1 MFSEM
6 REIEGGQLGRLFT
19 FEAAAR
25 HGSFAGAAAALA
37 LTPSA
42 VSHRI
47 SQLER
52 ELGIS
57 LFTRLHRRVLLTEEG
72 ERIFNAMSTS
82 LDYLNREIQG
92 IRNQGSSGRLTV
104 YSRPSFAHAWLAPT
118 VASFLEQNPAI
129 DLVINTGNEPV
140 DLHKMG
146 ADLAICFDADVPDRF
161 HLDPLMDEHIIP
173 VCSPRYAAQ
182 FRLTDCPEN
191 LRSCRLLHD
200 RQAWSIDSGE
210 NEWRLWAAHFDVDIT
225 AARRAEFDQAE
236 LAVAAAINHAGIAM
250 GRKAL
255 VKQRIA
261 SGELITPFPRL
272 ALLCSER
279 YYIAT
284 RADRR
289 WPKTETFIRW
299 LQETAAKEK

>member
-104 YSRPSFAHAWLAPT
+104 YSRPSFAHAWLAPA

-200 RQAWSIDSGE
+200 RQAWSIDSEE